1 MTAPRARV
9 AVLLFGSGACSLI
22 YETVWLRELRL
33 VFGASTMA
41 SAAVVACFI
50 GGLGAGGLVF
60 GKRADAHPRPLA
72 LYSML
77 EAGIA
82 STAAITP
89 VLLLIVRAAYVGLG

>member
-41 SAAVVACFI
+41 SAAVVACFV
-50 GGLGAGGLVF
+50 GGLGAGGLLL

-72 LYSML
+72 LYGNL
-77 EAGIA
+77 ELGIA
-82 STAAITP
+82 ASAALTP
-89 VLLLIVRAAYVGLG
+89 LLLLLVRAACG